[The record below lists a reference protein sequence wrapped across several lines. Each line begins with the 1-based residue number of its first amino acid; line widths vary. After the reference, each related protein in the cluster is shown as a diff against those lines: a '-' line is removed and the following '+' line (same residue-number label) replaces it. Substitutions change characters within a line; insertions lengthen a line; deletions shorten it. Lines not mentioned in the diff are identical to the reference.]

1 MLHIKVSGRS
11 SDRRPA
17 ATVSEPKMT
26 MGRVALNPGNCAWD
40 FKDEFVRYY
49 FSKCAM
55 KHR

>member
-40 FKDEFVRYY
+40 FKDEFVGYY
-49 FSKCAM
+49 FSKYAM
-55 KHR
+55 KYR